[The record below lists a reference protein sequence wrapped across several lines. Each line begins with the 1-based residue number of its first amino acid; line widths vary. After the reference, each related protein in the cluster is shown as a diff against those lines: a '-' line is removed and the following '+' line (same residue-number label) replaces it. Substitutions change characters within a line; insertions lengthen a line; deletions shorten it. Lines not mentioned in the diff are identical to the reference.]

1 MSSYKSHLN
10 RRIYFSKEQCSDNTV
25 EENLASNIQITIIC
39 GVFQT
44 NEKKIVNCLRLI
56 RFLRKMIDHIVK
68 SDLSNRIG

>member
-25 EENLASNIQITIIC
+25 EKNLASNIQITIFC

-44 NEKKIVNCLRLI
+44 NEKKNCKLLKVNQIFTKDDRPYCKVRL
-56 RFLRKMIDHIVK
+56 KQ
-68 SDLSNRIG
+68 